1 MRPVPYYVLAL
12 ALSIP
17 AVLVGVEI
25 PSFLLLGT
33 RTLGLQSDFRVFYT
47 PAYMLRTHQRTEIYD
62 FSSIRRN
69 QALRVA
75 PDNGAVPYLHPA
87 YEAALFIPLSFLPYR
102 VAYLVWAGINFTVLA
117 WVYFLLRPRLEKLRA
132 LGPCWISPGLLLGF
146 LPVGFTILAGQ
157 DSLLLLLATVAAFR
171 RISTSEF
178 RAGVLLGLG
187 MFRFQVLL
195 PFFLLFVLWRSFRFV
210 LGWLASSVAV
220 LSISAVITGFGAQV
234 QYAKL
239 LLQMGSFSYWPL
251 LRRMPNLRALLL
263 SIGVGKFPLSI
274 LSLAIVIAAA
284 VIGMKRNSE
293 QRLALAI
300 SISCLVTYFLFMH
313 DLSLLALPILL
324 EIDAAASRRDWSQ
337 LALTA
342 TVPMMFAVFWFATD
356 HFYLGALFTFGF
368 LIMKLARSRTR
379 SALPVVSTANG

>member
-1 MRPVPYYVLAL
+1 MRPIPYYVLAL
-12 ALSIP
+12 AMSVP

-25 PSFLLLGT
+25 PSFLLMGT

-47 PAYMLRTHQRTEIYD
+47 PAYMLRTRQRTEIYD
-62 FSSIRRN
+62 YSSIGRN

-75 PDNGAVPYLHPA
+75 PDNGAVPYLHLA

-102 VAYLVWAGINFTVLA
+102 VAYLVWAGINFAVLA
-117 WVYFLLRPRLEKLRA
+117 WVYFLLRPRLENLRA

-146 LPVGFTILAGQ
+146 FPVGFTILAGQ
-157 DSLLLLLATVAAFR
+157 DSLLLLLATVSAFR

-195 PFFLLFVLWRSFRFV
+195 PVILLFVLWRSFRFV

-220 LSISAVITGFGAQV
+220 LSISALITGFGAQA

-239 LLQMGSFSYWPL
+239 LVQMGAFSYWPL
-251 LRRMPNLRALLL
+251 LRRMPNLRGLLL
-263 SIGVGKFPLSI
+263 SIGVGKFPLFI
-274 LSLAIVIAAA
+274 LSLGIVIAAA
-284 VIGMKRNSE
+284 VIGMKPNSE

-300 SISCLVTYFLFMH
+300 SVSCLVTYFLFMH

-324 EIDAAASRRDWSQ
+324 ALDAAAFNANWRQ
-337 LALTA
+337 
-342 TVPMMFAVFWFATD
+342 FAVSAAIPLLFALFWFVTD
-356 HFYLGALFTFGF
+356 RFYLGALFTSVF
-368 LIMKLARSRTR
+368 LTVNLIDPKA
-379 SALPVVSTANG
+379 STAVGSVIAVRA